1 MRIGIFT
8 DTYPPYVNGVST
20 SISMLEKGL
29 KALGNEVF
37 IVTVNPNGYKYE
49 CKNNVIRL
57 PGLKTNIYDYRVAWT
72 YSLRAANQ
80 IKKWKLDVIHTQTE
94 FGIGIFAH
102 FIATELELPL
112 VHTYHTMYEDYK
124 YYIFKGHFNKETDK
138 GMEYFVGYFCDK
150 SPTELIVPTKKIY
163 NLFRTRYGMTRDIN
177 IIPTGLEINHF
188 YKENFDK
195 DKVNRLKKKLKLDDS
210 VVTIFVGR
218 LGNEKSVD
226 KLIKAEPKILKACHN
241 HKLLIVG
248 DGPDAPKF
256 KNMVEE
262 LNISKNVIFTGKIPY
277 KNVPEYYQLAD
288 IFTTASKT
296 ETQGL
301 TVVEAMAASLPVLAI
316 QDDAFIDAVNDSNGY
331 LYKNMTDYTKKSI
344 ELINDSNL
352 RKKLGKQARIDSD
365 KFSVETFAKSV
376 EVVYKKAIEEKNITD
391 RSFVA
396 RAKNV
401 VERGL
406 HNE

>member
-20 SISMLEKGL
+20 SITMLEKGL

-37 IVTVNPNGYKYE
+37 IVTVNPDAYKYE
-49 CKNNVIRL
+49 CKNNVIRI

-80 IKKWKLDVIHTQTE
+80 IRKWNLDVIHTQTE

-102 FIATELELPL
+102 FIANELDLPL

-138 GMEYFVGYFCDK
+138 GMEYFVGYFCNN

-163 NLFRTRYGMTRDIN
+163 NLFRTRYNMTRDIN
-177 IIPTGLEINHF
+177 IIPTGLEINNF
-188 YKENFDK
+188 YKENVDSI
-195 DKVNRLKKKLKLDDS
+195 KVSRLRKKLKLTDS
-210 VVTIFVGR
+210 IVTIFVGR

-226 KLIKAEPKILKACHN
+226 KIIKAEPKILKACPN

-248 DGPDAPKF
+248 DGPDATKY
-256 KNMVEE
+256 KE
-262 LNISKNVIFTGKIPY
+262 LADSLGINKNVVFTGKVAYKSIPL
-277 KNVPEYYQLAD
+277 YYQLAD
-288 IFTTASKT
+288 IFTTPSKT

-316 QDDAFIDAVNDSNGY
+316 KDDAFIDAVNDTNGY
-331 LYKNMTDYTKKSI
+331 LYKNMSDYAKKSI
-344 ELINDSNL
+344 ELIKDNKL
-352 RKKLGKQARIDSD
+352 RNKLGKKARIDSD
-365 KFSVETFAKSV
+365 KFSVATFAKSV
-376 EVVYKKAIEEKNITD
+376 LAVYEKAIKEKNITD
-391 RSFVA
+391 RSFITL
-396 RAKNV
+396 AKNV